1 MNERSIAVRKRGEDR
16 RVQRTKIALG
26 RALVEAMLAEEFDA
40 ITVQSLLD
48 RAGVGRTTFY
58 AHFRDKEDLL
68 LSDAERFLEGLERYF
83 ETACGARV
91 APVAEL
97 FHHVRE
103 FREFDRALGR
113 SGRRGQVY
121 ALFVGHL
128 ARMIEKRIQALAPG
142 ANDLTVISRM
152 FSGALMELL
161 QWWLERDSAHTPAW
175 IDQRFHALV
184 WAGLKGTKPSAP
196 SSTGRTGRPRSPT
209 GDD

>member
-1 MNERSIAVRKRGEDR
+1 MNERGTAVRKRGEDR

-40 ITVQSLLD
+40 ITVRSLLD

-58 AHFRDKEDLL
+58 AHFRDKDDLL
-68 LSDAERFLEGLERYF
+68 LSDAERFLEALESHF
-83 ETACGARV
+83 ERACGARV

-113 SGRRGQVY
+113 SGRRGQVH

-128 ARMIEKRIQALAPG
+128 ARMIEKRIRALAPD
-142 ANDLTVISRM
+142 ANDITVISRM

-161 QWWLERDSAHTPAW
+161 QWWLERDSAHTPAS
-175 IDQRFHALV
+175 IDQRFHELV
-184 WAGLKGTKPSAP
+184 WAGLRGTKPSAP
-196 SSTGRTGRPRSPT
+196 SSTGRPRRPT
-209 GDD
+209 GGD